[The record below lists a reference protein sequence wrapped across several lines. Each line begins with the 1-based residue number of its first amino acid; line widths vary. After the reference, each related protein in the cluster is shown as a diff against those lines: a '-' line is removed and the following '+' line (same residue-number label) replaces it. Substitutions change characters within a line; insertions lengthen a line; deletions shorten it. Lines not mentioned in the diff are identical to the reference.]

1 MLFRSTAEDFA
12 EVADVIAEALKPS
25 YDVEAL
31 KARVVALAEKH
42 PLYPGLNK

>member
-1 MLFRSTAEDFA
+1 
-12 EVADVIAEALKPS
+12 VIAEALKPS
-25 YDVEAL
+25 SAVEAL